1 MTLGEQIRRAREN
14 KNLSQEELA
23 EQLGVS
29 RQAVSK
35 WENDTSMPQGIN
47 KELLTKLLEIEF
59 EPSINSA
66 EEKPVEK
73 SKAGMWFGWVIAVVL
88 LAALGVSLWFNFR
101 TPLPQVGEWR
111 DMGPDATP
119 APSASPEPSE
129 NSFDG
134 NELHLANTDIPTI
147 KSVQFYDNNQ
157 QIIGDVDGWY
167 NSALLDTILIQW
179 EGGTPNNIKLFYRAG
194 LEEYAEQT
202 ELLVTKTILEGDVA
216 ALFGAN
222 VLEPYTQGHFYFEL
236 DFGENVIRSN
246 IYNMYY
252 EPESSNAPRI
262 LYYIRSVE
270 NRNLTVDAVEWVD
283 VPSRRF
289 VELGLDENGAGS
301 GFLIF
306 NEEEKLETYALA
318 EDCICT
324 VLDWTGDYEQKDVT
338 VEELLQILTEREGME
353 IPYGLTIAD
362 GEIIAFSEQYV
373 P

>member
-35 WENDTSMPQGIN
+35 WENDTSVPQGIN
-47 KELLTKLLEIEF
+47 RELLSKLLELEL
-59 EPSINSA
+59 ETNRM
-66 EEKPVEK
+66 EVKTVEK
-73 SKAGMWFGWVIAVVL
+73 SKAGIWFGWGIAVVL

-101 TPLPQVGEWR
+101 TPISQAGEWH

-119 APSASPEPSE
+119 VPPATSE
-129 NSFDG
+129 DGFDG
-134 NELHLANTDIPTI
+134 SEQHSDNAEIPTI
-147 KSVQFYDNNQ
+147 KSVQFYDKGQ

-167 NSALLDTILIQW
+167 NSAQMDIILIQW
-179 EGGTPNNIKLFYRAG
+179 EGGTPNNIKVFYRAG

-202 ELLVTKTILEGDVA
+202 ELLVTKTILDGDTA

-236 DFGENVIRSN
+236 DFEENVIRSD

-252 EPESSNAPRI
+252 EPESSDAPRI

-289 VELGLDENGAGS
+289 AELGLDENGAGS

-306 NEEEKLETYALA
+306 NEEEKSETYALA